1 VVERFSAPNGSGM
14 TICTAG
20 GVHVHAVL
28 LLARGRPFVGLMD
41 LSSDGGG
48 HGTRFVDDLVEIALA
63 EGLRGLA
70 FTDAS
75 PGVETGAGFWRAYV
89 AKRPHLALEG
99 GAPTLETRLVRA
111 PRAA

>member
-1 VVERFSAPNGSGM
+1 MSDTKSDEAMRQM
-14 TICTAG
+14 IR
-20 GVHVHAVL
+20 
-28 LLARGRPFVGLMD
+28 LAETT
-41 LSSDGGG
+41 DGGG
-48 HGTRFVDDLVEIALA
+48 HGTRFVDDLVEIVLA

-75 PGVETGAGFWRAYV
+75 PGVTDGAGYWRAYV

-111 PRAA
+111 ARTQGSA